1 MSSATNVVG
10 ELQHIHGDAALLHRG
25 APLASARSAMI
36 LVHGRGATAASIL
49 TLADELPKDGM
60 AYVAPQASGQTWY
73 GYSFMAPREA
83 NEPGLS
89 SGLRR
94 LDEAVRELGEAGIDA
109 DRVVLLGFS
118 QGACL
123 ALEYA
128 ARHARRFAGVVAY
141 SGGLI
146 GPPGMSWDD
155 VPANLDGTPVF
166 LGCSD
171 RDAHVPLERVQE
183 SERVMK
189 RLGAEVEARIYPGM
203 PHTIVE
209 DEIRWTREL
218 LAGLG

>member
-1 MSSATNVVG
+1 MNAVG
-10 ELQHIHGDAALLHRG
+10 ELQHIHGGSALLHRG
-25 APLASARSAMI
+25 ASLESARSAMI
-36 LVHGRGATAASIL
+36 LVHGRGATASSIL
-49 TLADELPKDGM
+49 TLADELPKEGM
-60 AYVAPQASGQTWY
+60 AYVAPQASGHTWY

-94 LDEAVRELGEAGIDA
+94 LDEAVSELGRAGIDPH
-109 DRVVLLGFS
+109 RIVLLGFS

-128 ARHARRFAGVVAY
+128 ARHARRYAGVVAY

-146 GPPGMSWDD
+146 GPPDMGWEDLS
-155 VPANLDGTPVF
+155 ASLEETPVF

-171 RDAHVPLERVQE
+171 RDAHVPLERVEQ
-183 SERVMK
+183 SEAVMR
-189 RLGAEVEARIYPGM
+189 RLGGDVEARIYPGM

-209 DEIRWTREL
+209 DEIRWTRDL
-218 LAGLG
+218 LAGLA